1 MMQLIHKTIVDKL
14 PDLINGAGESL
25 ELLKYSTPTSGKSL
39 NDKVIFFVFKP
50 REKVPFLCVK
60 TVRSYDAKE
69 TIVRNFDNLKK
80 INTLT
85 ASSPYFD
92 LFAQALY
99 LHDDGENIFS
109 IETICPGKRIKL
121 NKKKL
126 SFVVAEYIGFQ
137 EYLAKNSSESVSDI
151 KDFVK
156 EIISKSKLKELD
168 QQKLLQFTETLPLDN
183 VKLPRLIQHGDV
195 TEDNILLSK
204 KRLCIIDYDFV
215 GVTDLP
221 GFDLFGLFSRFNQS
235 EVKELCY
242 KYFPK
247 YFSRIDV
254 DVESNKYKGLL
265 FLYFLI
271 ERILRKPH
279 PLENESAEKIISDFK
294 DMTI

>member
-60 TVRSYDAKE
+60 TVRSYDARE
-69 TIVRNFDNLKK
+69 IIIRNFDNLKK

>member
-1 MMQLIHKTIVDKL
+1 MMQLINKTIIDKL

-60 TVRSYDAKE
+60 TVRSYDARE
-69 TIVRNFDNLKK
+69 IIIRNFDNLKK

>member
-14 PDLINGAGESL
+14 PDLVDGAGGPLSF
-25 ELLKYSTPTSGKSL
+25 LKYSTPTSGKSL

-60 TVRSYDAKE
+60 TVRSYDARE
-69 TIVRNFDNLKK
+69 IIIRNFDNLKK

>member
-1 MMQLIHKTIVDKL
+1 
-14 PDLINGAGESL
+14 
-25 ELLKYSTPTSGKSL
+25 
-39 NDKVIFFVFKP
+39 
-50 REKVPFLCVK
+50 
-60 TVRSYDAKE
+60 
-69 TIVRNFDNLKK
+69 
-80 INTLT
+80 
-85 ASSPYFD
+85 SSPYFD

>member
-1 MMQLIHKTIVDKL
+1 MQLIHKTIVDKL

-60 TVRSYDAKE
+60 TVRSYDARE
-69 TIVRNFDNLKK
+69 IIIRNFDNLKK

>member
-1 MMQLIHKTIVDKL
+1 MMQLINKTIIDKL

>member
-14 PDLINGAGESL
+14 PDLVDGAGGPLSF
-25 ELLKYSTPTSGKSL
+25 LKYSTPTSGKSL

>member
-1 MMQLIHKTIVDKL
+1 MQLIHKTIVDKL
-14 PDLINGAGESL
+14 PDLVDGAGGPLSF
-25 ELLKYSTPTSGKSL
+25 LKYSTPTSGKSL

>member
-14 PDLINGAGESL
+14 PDLVDGAGGPLSF
-25 ELLKYSTPTSGKSL
+25 LKYSTPTSGKSL

-60 TVRSYDAKE
+60 TVRSYDARE
-69 TIVRNFDNLKK
+69 IIIRNFDNLKK

-168 QQKLLQFTETLPLDN
+168 QQKLLQYL
-183 VKLPRLIQHGDV
+183 
-195 TEDNILLSK
+195 
-204 KRLCIIDYDFV
+204 
-215 GVTDLP
+215 
-221 GFDLFGLFSRFNQS
+221 
-235 EVKELCY
+235 
-242 KYFPK
+242 
-247 YFSRIDV
+247 
-254 DVESNKYKGLL
+254 
-265 FLYFLI
+265 
-271 ERILRKPH
+271 
-279 PLENESAEKIISDFK
+279 EKIIEF
-294 DMTI
+294 

>member
-1 MMQLIHKTIVDKL
+1 MQLINKTIIDKL

-60 TVRSYDAKE
+60 TVRSYDARE
-69 TIVRNFDNLKK
+69 IIIRNFDNLKK